1 MDSEGETAVIP
12 SELVQHS
19 IAQAK
24 TVNIETTLKVISSFI
39 DWCIL
44 SLELLLFYLR
54 TGKLWAKKA
63 KIAIFT
69 DFDFQN
75 QSFDKFWSY

>member
-1 MDSEGETAVIP
+1 MLGSLFEDLHWLLLLSGHTVAMDSEGETAVIP

-54 TGKLWAKKA
+54 TGKL
-63 KIAIFT
+63 
-69 DFDFQN
+69 
-75 QSFDKFWSY
+75 